1 MQVSVV
7 QNGRVLRQINYRQEQ
22 FIETPDSGNYS
33 IRIHNDSHR
42 RRMIVLSVDGVNVV
56 NGENAGFDGPGYVFN
71 PWQTADIP
79 GFRRTNG
86 EVAAFTFKADDASYA
101 AQTGRGTNNVGV
113 IGVAVFDEKVIVRAP
128 TITVT
133 KEIHHHH
140 HHNPILWSSLG
151 ENTRGLTD
159 VTWNSS
165 DSVVL
170 NSTATNDTDA
180 SATFCNM
187 DLESAVPA
195 AGPAAGAALSEESS
209 HTKSARSK
217 GSITRQSVTRVGTG
231 YGERVEFRTTDTD
244 FTKATKKPN
253 FLATFRYGTR
263 EQLISWGVPID
274 AQDFRPNAF
283 PASLPNVAVQAP
295 PGWRG

>member
-1 MQVSVV
+1 MQVSIV
-7 QNGRVLRQINYRQEQ
+7 QDGRVLRQINHRQEQ
-22 FIETPDSGNYS
+22 FIETPDSGNYV
-33 IRIHNDSHR
+33 IRVHNDSHR

-86 EVAAFTFKADDASYA
+86 EVASFTFKADAESYA

-113 IGVAVFDEKVIVRAP
+113 IGVAVFDEKVVVRAP

-140 HHNPILWSSLG
+140 HSNPIWLSTLG
-151 ENTRGLTD
+151 ENTRGPTD
-159 VTWNSS
+159 VTWNVS
-165 DSVVL
+165 DSCVL
-170 NSTATNDTDA
+170 NSTAANSTEAD
-180 SATFCNM
+180 STFCSMN
-187 DLESAVPA
+187 LESAVPA
-195 AGPAAGAALSEESS
+195 AGTAYSEETYP
-209 HTKSARSK
+209 TKS
-217 GSITRQSVTRVGTG
+217 SITRGRKSVTRVGTG

-263 EQLISWGVPID
+263 EQLIGWGVPVD
-274 AQDFRPNAF
+274 VQEFRPNAF
-283 PASLPNVAVQAP
+283 PASQPSVSVQAP